1 MAETALSRTRGRSR
15 PFPVFTPKRT
25 CVIIRES
32 AVPRRSRD
40 HKISHQFLARV
51 SGLSRIARI
60 RLMQPAN
67 DAPAEKPG
75 SAEHRPTV
83 PRLTSE
89 GVDRGMSGQ
98 DQPL

>member
-1 MAETALSRTRGRSR
+1 
-15 PFPVFTPKRT
+15 
-25 CVIIRES
+25 
-32 AVPRRSRD
+32 
-40 HKISHQFLARV
+40 
-51 SGLSRIARI
+51 
-60 RLMQPAN
+60 MQPAN
-67 DAPAEKPG
+67 HAPAEKPG